1 MPRSRGA
8 AAEPAC
14 RASAS
19 RPLCLRVGRLSLR
32 ARGCRPGVP
41 GAAPSSL
48 SHSTIRPHEEGRAS
62 ARTPRP
68 GSDAGLQQV
77 HPAWQGPTPQAALG
91 PQLRPA
97 ARARR
102 AHLLSAHSG
111 VAGERCR
118 ADTRPGGRGCMTPP
132 THASRTRSSFIY
144 YPFGG
149 ETGLILLPHSSQ
161 RSPRQLGGDRWA
173 HGAHGRRGRGR
184 GRGRQVSVSR
194 FEGRLGGAVGT
205 GRAGLAG
212 WRRHR

>member
-14 RASAS
+14 RASTS
-19 RPLCLRVGRLSLR
+19 RPLCLRVGRLRLR
-32 ARGCRPGVP
+32 ARGRHPGVP

-111 VAGERCR
+111 VAGERYR
-118 ADTRPGGRGCMTPP
+118 ADTR
-132 THASRTRSSFIY
+132 
-144 YPFGG
+144 
-149 ETGLILLPHSSQ
+149 
-161 RSPRQLGGDRWA
+161 LGGGVHDATYPRFADEKQLYLLSLWRGNWSNPPA
-173 HGAHGRRGRGR
+173 PQQPEVSTPARRGP
-184 GRGRQVSVSR
+184 
-194 FEGRLGGAVGT
+194 LGPRRP
-205 GRAGLAG
+205 RAKGPRAWPWAAG
-212 WRRHR
+212 FGFKV